1 MEDTL
6 RDFRKRQQN
15 LRRKHE
21 RMARGYVTGIDQNG
35 LIVQT
40 PDSKTGGRVLRLLVM
55 LVAGFIGFKILLLA
69 GLGPEQYSLHVTQ
82 LKSGST
88 GEQVGAWF
96 MQIDPLS
103 ALLAGY
109 LSPLL
114 T

>member
-6 RDFRKRQQN
+6 HDFRMRQQK

-35 LIVQT
+35 LIVQK
-40 PDSKTGGRVLRLLVM
+40 PDSKTGGRTLRLLAM
-55 LVAGFIGFKILLLA
+55 LAAGFVGFKILLLA
-69 GLGPEQYSLHVTQ
+69 GLGPEQYGLHVTQ
-82 LKSGST
+82 LQSGST
-88 GEQVGAWF
+88 GDQVGAWL

-114 T
+114 S